1 MLALRDCLAGAFSQ
15 IVGVIDEIAFQTNRL
30 ALNVGI
36 EAARAGE
43 AGRGFAV
50 VAAEVRTLAQRA
62 AGAAREIKGL
72 IGSSVEQTDAGARL
86 VEDAGRTMAD
96 IVGSIERVNALMREI
111 ETATSEQTDGIAQVG
126 QAVGE
131 MDRNTQQNAALVE
144 QSAAAAESL
153 RQQAGA
159 LLEQVARFRLAEAAS

>member
-50 VAAEVRTLAQRA
+50 VATEVLGLA
-62 AGAAREIKGL
+62 
-72 IGSSVEQTDAGARL
+72 
-86 VEDAGRTMAD
+86 
-96 IVGSIERVNALMREI
+96 
-111 ETATSEQTDGIAQVG
+111 
-126 QAVGE
+126 
-131 MDRNTQQNAALVE
+131 
-144 QSAAAAESL
+144 L
-153 RQQAGA
+153 RS
-159 LLEQVARFRLAEAAS
+159 AEAAKETRGVVRADAANLWEGA